1 MEPSLQINAEN
12 RHNALAALATQVLE
26 IMLLNT
32 TVERWDGARCYYPN
46 IVLNA
51 QPLINLSRSDNKVEG
66 IQVHLKQ
73 CHYNNQR
80 LATTLTMTHHRTVTI

>member
-1 MEPSLQINAEN
+1 M
-12 RHNALAALATQVLE
+12 TQVVE

-66 IQVHLKQ
+66 IQVRPK
-73 CHYNNQR
+73 Y
-80 LATTLTMTHHRTVTI
+80 MKTILFLIGG